1 MYENK
6 MSTLSEEQENTF
18 LADLYN
24 GYFVAKRRKEREDEL
39 EAMENYDVIPVAKTL
54 SYAENILFDN
64 ADRLEKKAS

>member
-1 MYENK
+1 MYQNK

-24 GYFVAKRRKEREDEL
+24 GYFVAKRRKEREDEE